1 MAKPHHGRRG
11 GRLVEVISALM
22 MVVLSV
28 ALFGAVF
35 AGMMYLF
42 LRFVPYATG
51 GLIFL
56 AMMAFSQYLFP
67 WAMTATWWV
76 LRHLWGPYL
85 QYYKYEPHSLRPI
98 IPQKGSDE

>member
-1 MAKPHHGRRG
+1 MAKPHHGRPG

-28 ALFGAVF
+28 AVFGAVF
-35 AGMMYLF
+35 AGTMYLC
-42 LRFVPYATG
+42 LRFAPYGTFG
-51 GLIFL
+51 SIFL

-76 LRHLWGPYL
+76 LRHLWAPYL
-85 QYYKYEPHSLRPI
+85 RYYKYEPHSLRPI
-98 IPQKGSDE
+98 ITQKGSKE